1 MPKVSIHT
9 GPATKAA
16 LAHFAALLRVR
27 RKERNLKLDELA
39 ARLGVSIPTVRTML
53 EGSPSVAAGTY
64 FQAAH
69 LLGVPLFDPD
79 PDRLAATASR
89 TAEIDTLLPQRV
101 RTRQVVI
108 DDDF

>member
-1 MPKVSIHT
+1 MPKVSAHT
-9 GPATKAA
+9 SPATRAA
-16 LAHFAALLRVR
+16 LAHFAALLRIR

-39 ARLGVSIPTVRTML
+39 DRLGVSIPTVRKML

-79 PDRLAATASR
+79 SDRLAATATR
-89 TAEIDTLLPQRV
+89 AAEIDALLPQRI
-101 RTRQVVI
+101 RTRKVVI